1 MKSVNIDLQ
10 QITFF
15 IAVLAL
21 ALIIMFMYAQYQTW
35 QAQIE
40 FNESSTWILETHTRS
55 IDTIVEILKNQLTI
69 NNAIFNRL
77 P

>member
-1 MKSVNIDLQ
+1 MKFDLQ

-21 ALIIMFMYAQYQTW
+21 ALVIMFMYAMYTTW

-40 FNESSTWILETHTRS
+40 FNNQSTWILETHTRS

-77 P
+77 SP

>member
-1 MKSVNIDLQ
+1 MKFDLQ

-15 IAVLAL
+15 IAVFAL
-21 ALIIMFMYAQYQTW
+21 ALIIMFMHAQYQTW

-40 FNESSTWILETHTRS
+40 FNNQSTWILESHTRNF
-55 IDTIVEILKNQLTI
+55 DTITDILKNQLTI
-69 NNAIFNRL
+69 NEAIFNRL